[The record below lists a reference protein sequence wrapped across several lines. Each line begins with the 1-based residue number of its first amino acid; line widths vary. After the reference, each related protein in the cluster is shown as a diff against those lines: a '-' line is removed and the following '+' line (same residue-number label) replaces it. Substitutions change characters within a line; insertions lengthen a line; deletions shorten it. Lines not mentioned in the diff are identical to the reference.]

1 MRAVQYDRFGDSS
14 VLTIAERDEP
24 HAGPGSVR
32 IRVAAASINP
42 IDRLLRAGA
51 LQEILPLELPAV
63 PGRDAAG
70 VVDEVGAGVTD
81 VAIGDRVFG
90 LGGLSDTTAEYAV
103 LTAWAP
109 TPAAW
114 SDEQAAAAGLASVT
128 AWRALEALGEPKNAT
143 ILIGGAAGAVG
154 GAAAAFALADGNQV
168 IGTASPRNHQRLR
181 ELGVIPIAY
190 GEGLV
195 DRVREI
201 ASAGVDYA
209 IDAAGAGS
217 LPDLVELT
225 GRPDNVVTVVDHQT
239 AAELGVKSANAD
251 NDAALLRRAA
261 DLAGSYTPYVNEVLP
276 FADAAEAHARSEAG
290 GGKIVLRIDSGT

>member
-1 MRAVQYDRFGDSS
+1 MRAVQYDRFGDPS
-14 VLTIAERDEP
+14 VLTIAERDAP

-32 IRVAAASINP
+32 IRVATASINP
-42 IDRLLRAGA
+42 IDRLLRAGV
-51 LQEILPLELPAV
+51 LQEIMPLELPAV

-90 LGGLSDTTAEYAV
+90 LGGLSDTAAEYAV

-128 AWRALEALGEPKNAT
+128 AWRALEALGEPRNAT
-143 ILIGGAAGAVG
+143 VLVDGATGAVG
-154 GAAAAFALADGNQV
+154 GAAAAFAIADGNRV
-168 IGTASPRNHQRLR
+168 IGTASPRNHERLR
-181 ELGVIPIAY
+181 EAGVVPVAY

-195 DRVREI
+195 GRVREI
-201 ASAGVDYA
+201 ASGRIDYA
-209 IDAAGAGS
+209 VDAAGAGS

-225 GRPDNVVTVVDHQT
+225 GRADNVVTVVDHQR

-251 NDAALLRRAA
+251 NDSALLRRAA

-276 FADAAEAHARSEAG
+276 FVDAAEAHARSEAG
-290 GGKIVLRIDSGT
+290 GGKIVLRVDADS